1 MWVTTKSIIK
11 EIKQNQDELMKKM
24 EDITFAQNE
33 SKVDIQNK
41 IKSLTERIESAE
53 ALLLEIKAEQSDRQ
67 NILMSQLADIN
78 KLLTGINENIFS
90 SSGDCINS
98 INGEIERISNDRTI
112 VMVDKLN
119 TSVEKI
125 IQSTTQSVDQSKK
138 KILCDVGQVMEVEQ
152 NLLSMVKS
160 LCSRHE
166 NIEKII
172 NEAGNAIGQSVT
184 EENNKLSIEIEH
196 IRKKLDSISTSSEKR
211 NETVVDNIETMN
223 IAMQEV
229 TRNLLSLDEGNRL
242 IIARLLL
249 RDLEV

>member
-53 ALLLEIKAEQSDRQ
+53 ALLLKIKSEQSDRQ

-98 INGEIERISNDRTI
+98 INSEIERISNDRTI

-138 KILCDVGQVMEVEQ
+138 KVLCDIGQVMEAEQ
-152 NLLSMVKS
+152 NLLSMVEL

-166 NIEKII
+166 NIEKTI

-223 IAMQEV
+223 IAMQEI